1 MKRFLSIVLL
11 LVLAPLSQNWASELT
26 KDSGLSKSTSA
37 DSGSQIN
44 NILQLQDNLNDET
57 HPLQVHEAFPLSIV
71 AIDDKTLVINW
82 LIQEDYYL
90 YKDKMS
96 FVTDGAKIETINFPE
111 AKLKQDEFF
120 GQVSVYERPIEI
132 LITLS
137 EIQNDSVSLNVGYQG
152 CWSGGVCY
160 PPENDLI
167 RVSLSGS
174 ETIQSQSE
182 DSINT
187 NELKS
192 RELFQQGG
200 LALFFGALLA
210 GLALSWTPCVYP
222 MIPIL
227 SGIIIG
233 QKQTPSYTKAF
244 LMSLTFVL
252 SMSLAY
258 GLIGATAGYFGAG
271 INLQA
276 IMQTPWILVVF
287 SLIFIFLAFSMFGFY
302 DIQLPTK
309 FQNKLTQMSNK
320 QTGGEFVGVSIMGFL
335 SALIVGPC
343 VTPFLATALS
353 YVIAGGSAIKGG
365 ISLFAMGLGMGI
377 PILIVCGWGV
387 NALPKAG
394 AWMNTIKNIFGFLMI
409 AVALYL
415 LDRILNPI
423 ASLVLWASLLTIVPI
438 KLGAFRNLTKTK
450 GLWHLLVKAAGLIVL
465 GYGLLLW
472 LLVIKGGGDIQQHIE
487 SLIYG
492 ENIKSSESIQFQIV
506 ESENQIN
513 LAISE
518 TENSDKLLVIKF
530 YADWCV
536 SCNKL
541 ERVVFSDSDVVKA
554 LQSTLALTADVTVN
568 NQVNQKLLARF
579 NLVGPPAILFFK
591 DGKEQ
596 RSHRIIGEISATG
609 FMKHVNSL

>member
-26 KDSGLSKSTSA
+26 KDSGLSQSTSA

-44 NILQLQDNLNDET
+44 KTLQLQDNLNNET
-57 HPLQVHEAFPLSIV
+57 HPLQVHEAFPLSV
-71 AIDDKTLVINW
+71 VVIDDQTLVISW
-82 LIQEDYYL
+82 LIKENYYL

-96 FVTDGAKIETINFPE
+96 FVADGAKIENINFPE

-120 GQVSVYERPIEI
+120 GQVRVYEKPIEI
-132 LITLS
+132 LVTLS
-137 EIQNDSVSLNVGYQG
+137 EIQNDVLPLNVEYQG
-152 CWSGGVCY
+152 CWNGGVCY
-160 PPENDLI
+160 PPQNDLI
-167 RVSLSGS
+167 RVSLSGA
-174 ETIQSQSE
+174 EAIQSQPAE
-182 DSINT
+182 SIN
-187 NELKS
+187 NEELKAK
-192 RELFQQGG
+192 ELFQQGG

-233 QKQTPSYTKAF
+233 QKQTPSTIKAF

-276 IMQTPWILVVF
+276 IMQTPWILAVF

-302 DIQLPTK
+302 DIQLPIK
-309 FQNKLTQMSNK
+309 FQNKLTQLSNK

-377 PILIVCGWGV
+377 PILIICGWGV

-394 AWMNTIKNIFGFLMI
+394 PWMNTIKNIFGFLMM

-423 ASLVLWASLLTIVPI
+423 ASLVLWASLLTIAPI
-438 KLGAFRNLTKTK
+438 KLGAFSNLTKTN

-518 TENSDKLLVIKF
+518 TENSNKLLVIKF

-541 ERVVFSDSDVVKA
+541 ERVVFSNSNVIQT
-554 LQSTLALTADVTVN
+554 LQSTLALTADVTAN
-568 NQVNQKLLARF
+568 NKGNQQILARF

-596 RSHRIIGEISATG
+596 RSHRIIGEISATD
-609 FMKHVNSL
+609 FLEHINSL

>member
-1 MKRFLSIVLL
+1 MKRLFSIVLL
-11 LVLAPLSQNWASELT
+11 LVLAPLSQNSASELT
-26 KDSGLSKSTSA
+26 KDSELNQSTSVSS
-37 DSGSQIN
+37 DSQIN
-44 NILQLQDNLNDET
+44 NILQPQESLNNET
-57 HPLQVHEAFPLSIV
+57 HPLQVHEAFPLRVV
-71 AIDDKTLVINW
+71 AIDDQTLVITW
-82 LIQEDYYL
+82 LIKEDYYL

-96 FVTDGAKIETINFPE
+96 FVADGAKIVSINFPE

-120 GQVSVYERPIEI
+120 GQVRVYEKPVEI
-132 LITLS
+132 LVTLS
-137 EIQNDSVSLNVGYQG
+137 EIQNDALTLNIGYQG

-160 PPENDLI
+160 PPQNDLI
-167 RVSLSGS
+167 RISLSGA
-174 ETIQSQSE
+174 ETIQSQSGE
-182 DSINT
+182 SINT
-187 NELKS
+187 EELKA

-200 LALFFGALLA
+200 LALFFGSLLA

-233 QKQTPSYTKAF
+233 QKQTPSTIKAF

-252 SMSLAY
+252 SMSLDF
-258 GLIGATAGYFGAG
+258 GFIGATAGYFGAG

-302 DIQLPTK
+302 DIQLPIK
-309 FQNKLTQMSNK
+309 FQNKLTQLSNK

-343 VTPFLATALS
+343 VTPFLATGLS
-353 YVIAGGSAIKGG
+353 YVIAGGSAIKGC
-365 ISLFAMGLGMGI
+365 ISLFAVGLGMGI
-377 PILIVCGWGV
+377 PILIICGWGV

-394 AWMNTIKNIFGFLMI
+394 PWMNTIKNIFGFLMI

-423 ASLVLWASLLTIVPI
+423 ASLVLWASLLTIAPI
-438 KLGAFRNLTKTK
+438 KLGAFSNLTKTN
-450 GLWHLLVKAAGLIVL
+450 GLWHLLVKATGLIIL

-472 LLVIKGGGDIQQHIE
+472 LLVAKGGGDIQQHIE

-492 ENIKSSESIQFQIV
+492 ENIKPSESIQFQIV

-513 LAISE
+513 SAISE

-536 SCNKL
+536 SCSKL
-541 ERVVFSDSDVVKA
+541 ERVVFSDSDVVQA
-554 LQSTLALTADVTVN
+554 LRNTLALTVDVTDN

-579 NLVGPPAILFFK
+579 NLIGPPAILFFK

-596 RSHRIIGEISATG
+596 RPHRIIGEISATD
-609 FMKHVNSL
+609 FLKHVNSL

>member
-1 MKRFLSIVLL
+1 MKRFFSIFLL
-11 LVLAPLSQNWASELT
+11 LVLATFSQNWASDQTENSQLQGT
-26 KDSGLSKSTSA
+26 SVDSN
-37 DSGSQIN
+37 SQIN
-44 NILQLQDNLNDET
+44 NALESQRNLNNKS
-57 HPLQVHEAFPLSIV
+57 HPLQVHEAFPLSVV
-71 AIDDKTLVINW
+71 AIDDTTLVITW

-96 FVTDGAKIETINFPE
+96 FVADGAIIANIDFPE

-120 GQVSVYERPIEI
+120 GQVRVYEKPIEI
-132 LITLS
+132 MVTLS
-137 EIQNDSVSLNVGYQG
+137 EIQNDLLTLNIGYQG

-160 PPENDLI
+160 PPENNLV
-167 RVSLSGS
+167 RVSLLGDGI
-174 ETIQSQSE
+174 TQSQSE
-182 DSINT
+182 YSINT
-187 NELKS
+187 EELKA

-233 QKQTPSYTKAF
+233 QKQTPSSLNAF
-244 LMSLTFVL
+244 LMSLAFVL

-271 INLQA
+271 INIQA
-276 IMQTPWILVVF
+276 IMQTPWILIVF
-287 SLIFIFLAFSMFGFY
+287 SLIFIFLALSMFGFY
-302 DIQLPTK
+302 DIQLPIK
-309 FQNKLTQMSNK
+309 FQNRLAQISNK

-353 YVIAGGSAIKGG
+353 YVIAGGSTIKGG

-394 AWMNTIKNIFGFLMI
+394 PWMNTIKNIFGFLML
-409 AVALYL
+409 AVSLYL
-415 LDRILNPI
+415 LDRILSPI
-423 ASLVLWASLLTIVPI
+423 ISLVLWASLMTIAPI
-438 KLGAFRNLTKTK
+438 KLGAFSNFTKTAS
-450 GLWHLLVKAAGLIVL
+450 LWRLLVKTVGLIVL

-472 LLVIKGGGDIQQHIE
+472 LLVIKGGGDIQQHMT

-492 ENIKSSESIQFQIV
+492 DNIKSSESSQFQIV

-530 YADWCV
+530 FADWCV

-541 ERVVFSDSDVVKA
+541 ERIVFSNTNVAQA
-554 LQSTLALTADVTVN
+554 LRNTINLTADVTDN
-568 NQVNQKLLARF
+568 NQANQKLLAKF

-596 RSHRIIGEISATG
+596 RSYRIIGEISAEE
-609 FMKHVNSL
+609 FLKYINSL

>member
-1 MKRFLSIVLL
+1 MKRFLSIILL

-26 KDSGLSKSTSA
+26 KDSELNQSTSA
-37 DSGSQIN
+37 DRGSQIN
-44 NILQLQDNLNDET
+44 NTLQLQDNLNNET
-57 HPLQVHEAFPLSIV
+57 HPLQVHEAFPLRVV
-71 AIDDKTLVINW
+71 AIDNQTLVITW
-82 LIQEDYYL
+82 LIKEDYYL

-96 FVTDGAKIETINFPE
+96 FVADGAKIVSINFPE

-120 GQVSVYERPIEI
+120 GQVRVYEKPVEI
-132 LITLS
+132 LVTLS
-137 EIQNDSVSLNVGYQG
+137 ENQNDALTLNIGYQG

-160 PPENDLI
+160 PPQNDLI
-167 RVSLSGS
+167 RISLSGAK
-174 ETIQSQSE
+174 TIQSQAGEST
-182 DSINT
+182 NT
-187 NELKS
+187 EELKAS
-192 RELFQQGG
+192 ELFQQGG

-233 QKQTPSYTKAF
+233 QKQTPSTIKAL

-258 GLIGATAGYFGAG
+258 GFIGATAGYFGAG

-302 DIQLPTK
+302 DIQLPIK
-309 FQNKLTQMSNK
+309 FQNKLTQLSNK

-365 ISLFAMGLGMGI
+365 ISLFALGLGMGL
-377 PILIVCGWGV
+377 PILIICGWGV

-394 AWMNTIKNIFGFLMI
+394 PWMNTIKNIFGFLMI

-423 ASLVLWASLLTIVPI
+423 ASLVLWASLLTIAPI
-438 KLGAFRNLTKTK
+438 KLGAFSNLTKTNS
-450 GLWHLLVKAAGLIVL
+450 LWYLLVKATGLIIL
-465 GYGLLLW
+465 GYSLLLW
-472 LLVIKGGGDIQQHIE
+472 LLVAKGGGDIQQHIE

-492 ENIKSSESIQFQIV
+492 ENIKPSESIQFQIV

-513 LAISE
+513 SAISE

-541 ERVVFSDSDVVKA
+541 ERVVFSDSDVVQA
-554 LQSTLALTADVTVN
+554 LRNSLALTADVTDN

-579 NLVGPPAILFFK
+579 NLIGPPAILFFK

-596 RSHRIIGEISATG
+596 RPHRIIGEISATD
-609 FMKHVNSL
+609 FLKHVNSL

>member
-1 MKRFLSIVLL
+1 MKRFFSIFLL
-11 LVLAPLSQNWASELT
+11 LVLATFSQNWASDQTENSQLQGT
-26 KDSGLSKSTSA
+26 SVDSN
-37 DSGSQIN
+37 SQIN
-44 NILQLQDNLNDET
+44 NALEPQKNLNNKS
-57 HPLQVHEAFPLSIV
+57 HPLQVHEAFPLSVV
-71 AIDDKTLVINW
+71 AIDDTTLVITW

-96 FVTDGAKIETINFPE
+96 FVADGAIIANIDFPE

-120 GQVSVYERPIEI
+120 GQVRVYEKPIEI
-132 LITLS
+132 MVTLS
-137 EIQNDSVSLNVGYQG
+137 EIQNDLLTLNIGYQG

-160 PPENDLI
+160 PPENNLV
-167 RVSLSGS
+167 RVSLLGDGI
-174 ETIQSQSE
+174 TQSQSE
-182 DSINT
+182 YSINT
-187 NELKS
+187 EELKA

-233 QKQTPSYTKAF
+233 QKQTPSSLNAF
-244 LMSLTFVL
+244 LMSLAFVL

-271 INLQA
+271 INIQA

-287 SLIFIFLAFSMFGFY
+287 SLIFIFLALSMFGFY
-302 DIQLPTK
+302 DIQLPIK
-309 FQNKLTQMSNK
+309 FQNKLAQISNK

-353 YVIAGGSAIKGG
+353 YVIAGGSTIKGG

-394 AWMNTIKNIFGFLMI
+394 PWMNTIKNIFGFLML
-409 AVALYL
+409 AVSLYL
-415 LDRILNPI
+415 LDRILSPI
-423 ASLVLWASLLTIVPI
+423 ISLVLWASLMTIAPI
-438 KLGAFRNLTKTK
+438 KLGAFSNFTKTAS
-450 GLWHLLVKAAGLIVL
+450 LWRLLVKTVGLIVL

-472 LLVIKGGGDIQQHIE
+472 LLVIKGGGDIQQHMT

-492 ENIKSSESIQFQIV
+492 DNIKSSESSQFQIV

-518 TENSDKLLVIKF
+518 TKNSDKLLMIKF

-541 ERVVFSDSDVVKA
+541 ERTVFSNLNVVKA
-554 LQSTLALTADVTVN
+554 LRNTINLTADVTDN
-568 NQVNQKLLARF
+568 NQANQKLLAKF

-596 RSHRIIGEISATG
+596 RSYRIIGEISAEE
-609 FMKHVNSL
+609 FLKYINSL

>member
-26 KDSGLSKSTSA
+26 KDSGLSQSTSV
-37 DSGSQIN
+37 DSVSKIN
-44 NILQLQDNLNDET
+44 NTLQLQDNLNNKT
-57 HPLQVHEAFPLSIV
+57 HPLQVHEAFPLSVI
-71 AIDDKTLVINW
+71 AIDDKTLVISW
-82 LIQEDYYL
+82 LIKEDYYL

-96 FVTDGAKIETINFPE
+96 FVADGAKIETINFPE

-120 GQVSVYERPIEI
+120 GQVRVYEKPIEI
-132 LITLS
+132 LVTLS
-137 EIQNDSVSLNVGYQG
+137 EIQNDVLTLNIGYQG

-160 PPENDLI
+160 PPQNDLI
-167 RVSLSGS
+167 RISLSGV
-174 ETIQSQSE
+174 EAAQSQSTE
-182 DSINT
+182 SIN
-187 NELKS
+187 NEELKAKA
-192 RELFQQGG
+192 LFQQGG

-233 QKQTPSYTKAF
+233 QKQTPSTIKAF

-276 IMQTPWILVVF
+276 IMQTPWILAVF

-302 DIQLPTK
+302 DIQLPIK
-309 FQNKLTQMSNK
+309 FQNKLTQLSNK

-377 PILIVCGWGV
+377 PILIICGWGV

-394 AWMNTIKNIFGFLMI
+394 PWMNTIKNIFGFLMI

-423 ASLVLWASLLTIVPI
+423 ASLVLWASLLTIAPI
-438 KLGAFRNLTKTK
+438 KLGAFSNLTKTN

-465 GYGLLLW
+465 VYGLLLW

-518 TENSDKLLVIKF
+518 TENSNKLLVIKF

-541 ERVVFSDSDVVKA
+541 ERIVFSNSNVVHA
-554 LQSTLALTADVTVN
+554 LQSTLALTADVTAN
-568 NQVNQKLLARF
+568 NKDNQQILARF

-596 RSHRIIGEISATG
+596 RSHRIIGEISATD
-609 FMKHVNSL
+609 FLKHVNNL

>member
-26 KDSGLSKSTSA
+26 KDSGLSQSTSA

-44 NILQLQDNLNDET
+44 KTLQLQDNLNNET
-57 HPLQVHEAFPLSIV
+57 HPLQVHEAFPLSV
-71 AIDDKTLVINW
+71 VVIDDQTLVISW
-82 LIQEDYYL
+82 LIKEDYYL

-96 FVTDGAKIETINFPE
+96 FVADGAKIANINFPE

-120 GQVSVYERPIEI
+120 GQVRVYEKPIEI
-132 LITLS
+132 LVTLS
-137 EIQNDSVSLNVGYQG
+137 EIQNDVLTLNIGYQG

-160 PPENDLI
+160 PPQNDLI
-167 RVSLSGS
+167 RISLSGA
-174 ETIQSQSE
+174 EAIQSQPAE
-182 DSINT
+182 SIN
-187 NELKS
+187 NEELKAKQ
-192 RELFQQGG
+192 LFQQGG

-233 QKQTPSYTKAF
+233 QKQTPSTIKAF
-244 LMSLTFVL
+244 LMSLAFVL

-276 IMQTPWILVVF
+276 IMQTPWILAVF

-302 DIQLPTK
+302 DIQLPIK
-309 FQNKLTQMSNK
+309 FQNKLTQLSNK

-377 PILIVCGWGV
+377 PILIICGWGV

-394 AWMNTIKNIFGFLMI
+394 PWMNTIKNIFGFLMI

-423 ASLVLWASLLTIVPI
+423 ASLVLWASLLTIAPI
-438 KLGAFRNLTKTK
+438 KLGAFSNLTKTN

-465 GYGLLLW
+465 VYGLLLW

-518 TENSDKLLVIKF
+518 TENSNKLLVIKF

-536 SCNKL
+536 SCNTL
-541 ERVVFSDSDVVKA
+541 ERVVFSDSDVVQA
-554 LQSTLALTADVTVN
+554 LQSTLALTADVTDN
-568 NQVNQKLLARF
+568 NQDNQQILARF

-596 RSHRIIGEISATG
+596 RSHRIIGEISATD
-609 FMKHVNSL
+609 FLKHVNNL

>member
-1 MKRFLSIVLL
+1 MKRLLSIVLL

-26 KDSGLSKSTSA
+26 KDSELNQSMSVSS
-37 DSGSQIN
+37 DSQIN
-44 NILQLQDNLNDET
+44 NILQPQESLNNET
-57 HPLQVHEAFPLSIV
+57 HPLQVHEAFPLRVV
-71 AIDDKTLVINW
+71 AIDNQTLVITW
-82 LIQEDYYL
+82 LIKEDYYL

-96 FVTDGAKIETINFPE
+96 FVADGAKIVSINFPE

-120 GQVSVYERPIEI
+120 GQVRVYEKPVEI
-132 LITLS
+132 LVTLS
-137 EIQNDSVSLNVGYQG
+137 EIQNDALTLNIGYQG

-160 PPENDLI
+160 PPQNDLI
-167 RVSLSGS
+167 RISLSGA
-174 ETIQSQSE
+174 ETIQSQSGE
-182 DSINT
+182 SI
-187 NELKS
+187 KA

-233 QKQTPSYTKAF
+233 QKQTPSTIKAF

-258 GLIGATAGYFGAG
+258 GFIGATAGYFGAG

-302 DIQLPTK
+302 DIQLPIK
-309 FQNKLTQMSNK
+309 FQNKLTQLSNK

-343 VTPFLATALS
+343 VTPFLATGLS

-365 ISLFAMGLGMGI
+365 ISLFALGLGMGL
-377 PILIVCGWGV
+377 PILIICGWGV

-394 AWMNTIKNIFGFLMI
+394 PWMNTIKNIFGFLMI

-423 ASLVLWASLLTIVPI
+423 ASLVLWASLLTIAPI
-438 KLGAFRNLTKTK
+438 KLGAFSNLTKTN
-450 GLWHLLVKAAGLIVL
+450 GLWHLLVKATGLIIL

-472 LLVIKGGGDIQQHIE
+472 LLVAKGGGDIQQHIE

-492 ENIKSSESIQFQIV
+492 ENIKPSESIQFQIV

-513 LAISE
+513 SAISE

-536 SCNKL
+536 SCSKL
-541 ERVVFSDSDVVKA
+541 ERVVFSDSDVVQA
-554 LQSTLALTADVTVN
+554 LRNTLALTVDVTDN

-579 NLVGPPAILFFK
+579 NLIGPPAILFFK

-596 RSHRIIGEISATG
+596 RPHRIIGEISATD
-609 FMKHVNSL
+609 FLKHVNSL

>member
-11 LVLAPLSQNWASELT
+11 LVLASLSPNWASELT
-26 KDSGLSKSTSA
+26 TESELQSTSA

-44 NILQLQDNLNDET
+44 NTLQLQDSLNNET
-57 HPLQVHEAFPLSIV
+57 HPLQVHEAFPLSV
-71 AIDDKTLVINW
+71 VVIDDQTLVISW
-82 LIQEDYYL
+82 LIKEDYYL

-96 FVTDGAKIETINFPE
+96 FVADGAKIKNINFPE

-120 GQVSVYERPIEI
+120 GQVRVYEKPIEI
-132 LITLS
+132 LVTLS
-137 EIQNDSVSLNVGYQG
+137 EIQNDLLTLNVGYQG

-167 RVSLSGS
+167 RVSLSGV
-174 ETIQSQSE
+174 ETIQSQSV

-187 NELKS
+187 EELKA

-233 QKQTPSYTKAF
+233 QKQTPSSTKAF

-309 FQNKLTQMSNK
+309 FQNKLTQLSNK
-320 QTGGEFVGVSIMGFL
+320 QAGGEFVGVSIMGFL

-365 ISLFAMGLGMGI
+365 ISLFAMGLGMGV

-394 AWMNTIKNIFGFLMI
+394 PWMNTIKNIFGFLMI

-415 LDRILNPI
+415 LERILNPI
-423 ASLVLWASLLTIVPI
+423 ASLVLWASLLTIAPI
-438 KLGAFRNLTKTK
+438 KLGALRNLTKTNS
-450 GLWHLLVKAAGLIVL
+450 LWHLLVKATGLIIL
-465 GYGLLLW
+465 GYSLLLW
-472 LLVIKGGGDIQQHIE
+472 LLVVKGGGDIQQHMA

-492 ENIKSSESIQFQIV
+492 ENLKSPESSQFQIV
-506 ESENQIN
+506 ESESQIN

-518 TENSDKLLVIKF
+518 TENSNKLLVVKF

-541 ERVVFSDSDVVKA
+541 ERIVFSNSNVVQA
-554 LQSTLALTADVTVN
+554 LQGTLALTADITAN
-568 NQVNQKLLARF
+568 NKDNQQILARF

-596 RSHRIIGEISATG
+596 RSHRVIGEISATD
-609 FMKHVNSL
+609 FLKHINNL

>member
-26 KDSGLSKSTSA
+26 KDSGLSERTSA

-44 NILQLQDNLNDET
+44 NTLQLQDNLNNET
-57 HPLQVHEAFPLSIV
+57 HPLQVHEAFPLSVV
-71 AIDDKTLVINW
+71 AIDDQTLVITW
-82 LIQEDYYL
+82 LIKEDYYL

-96 FVTDGAKIETINFPE
+96 FVIDGAKIANINFPE
-111 AKLKQDEFF
+111 AKLKHDEFF
-120 GQVSVYERPIEI
+120 GQVRVYEKPIEI
-132 LITLS
+132 LVTLS
-137 EIQNDSVSLNVGYQG
+137 EIQSDALTLNIGYQG

-160 PPENDLI
+160 PPQNDLI
-167 RVSLSGS
+167 RISLSGA
-174 ETIQSQSE
+174 ETFQSQPSE
-182 DSINT
+182 SINT
-187 NELKS
+187 EELKA

-227 SGIIIG
+227 SGVIIG
-233 QKQTPSYTKAF
+233 QKQTPSTIKAF

-302 DIQLPTK
+302 DIQLPIK
-309 FQNKLTQMSNK
+309 FQNKLTQLSNK
-320 QTGGEFVGVSIMGFL
+320 QNGGEFVGVSIMGFL

-377 PILIVCGWGV
+377 PILIICGWGV

-394 AWMNTIKNIFGFLMI
+394 PWMNTIKNIFGFLMI

-423 ASLVLWASLLTIVPI
+423 ASLVLWASLLTIAPI
-438 KLGAFRNLTKTK
+438 KLGAFSNLTKTN
-450 GLWHLLVKAAGLIVL
+450 GLWHLLVKATGLIIL

-472 LLVIKGGGDIQQHIE
+472 LLVAKGGGDIQQHIE

-492 ENIKSSESIQFQIV
+492 ENIKPSESIQFQIV

-541 ERVVFSDSDVVKA
+541 ERVVFSDSDVVQA
-554 LQSTLALTADVTVN
+554 LRNTLALTADVTDN

-596 RSHRIIGEISATG
+596 RPHRIIGEISATD
-609 FMKHVNSL
+609 FLKHVNSL

>member
-26 KDSGLSKSTSA
+26 KDSGLSQSTSV
-37 DSGSQIN
+37 DSVSKIN
-44 NILQLQDNLNDET
+44 NTLQLQDNLNNKT
-57 HPLQVHEAFPLSIV
+57 HPLQVHEAFPLSVI
-71 AIDDKTLVINW
+71 AIDDKTLVISW
-82 LIQEDYYL
+82 LIKEDYYL

-96 FVTDGAKIETINFPE
+96 FVADGAKIETINFPE

-120 GQVSVYERPIEI
+120 GQVRVYEKPIEI
-132 LITLS
+132 LVTLS
-137 EIQNDSVSLNVGYQG
+137 EIQNDVLTLNIGYQG

-160 PPENDLI
+160 PPQNDLI
-167 RVSLSGS
+167 RISLSGV
-174 ETIQSQSE
+174 EAAQSQSTE
-182 DSINT
+182 SIN
-187 NELKS
+187 NEELKAKA
-192 RELFQQGG
+192 LFQQGG

-233 QKQTPSYTKAF
+233 QKQTPSTIKAF

-276 IMQTPWILVVF
+276 IMQTPWILAVF

-302 DIQLPTK
+302 DIQLPIK
-309 FQNKLTQMSNK
+309 FQNKLTQLSNK

-377 PILIVCGWGV
+377 PILIICGWGV

-394 AWMNTIKNIFGFLMI
+394 PWMNTIKNIFGFLMI

-423 ASLVLWASLLTIVPI
+423 ASLVLWASLLTIAPI
-438 KLGAFRNLTKTK
+438 KLGAFSNLTKTN

-465 GYGLLLW
+465 VYGLLLW

-518 TENSDKLLVIKF
+518 TENSNKLLVIKF

-541 ERVVFSDSDVVKA
+541 ERIVFSNSNVVQA
-554 LQSTLALTADVTVN
+554 LQSTLALTADVTAN
-568 NQVNQKLLARF
+568 NKDNQQILARF

-596 RSHRIIGEISATG
+596 RSHRIIGEISATD
-609 FMKHVNSL
+609 FLKHVNNL

>member
-26 KDSGLSKSTSA
+26 TESELQSTSA

-44 NILQLQDNLNDET
+44 KTLQLQDNLNNET
-57 HPLQVHEAFPLSIV
+57 HPLQVHEAFPLSV
-71 AIDDKTLVINW
+71 VVIDDQTLVISW
-82 LIQEDYYL
+82 LIKENYYL

-96 FVTDGAKIETINFPE
+96 FVADGAKIENINFPE

-120 GQVSVYERPIEI
+120 GQVRVYEKPIEI
-132 LITLS
+132 LVTLS
-137 EIQNDSVSLNVGYQG
+137 EIQNDVLTLNVGYQG
-152 CWSGGVCY
+152 CWNGGVCY
-160 PPENDLI
+160 PPQNDLI
-167 RVSLSGS
+167 RVSLSGA
-174 ETIQSQSE
+174 EAIQSQPAE
-182 DSINT
+182 SIN
-187 NELKS
+187 NEELKAK
-192 RELFQQGG
+192 ELFQQGG

-233 QKQTPSYTKAF
+233 QKQTPSTIKAF

-276 IMQTPWILVVF
+276 IMQTPWILAVF

-302 DIQLPTK
+302 DIQLPIK
-309 FQNKLTQMSNK
+309 FQNKLTQLSNK

-377 PILIVCGWGV
+377 PILIICGWGV

-394 AWMNTIKNIFGFLMI
+394 PWMNTIKNIFGFLMM

-423 ASLVLWASLLTIVPI
+423 ASLVLWASLLTIAPI
-438 KLGAFRNLTKTK
+438 KLGAFSNLTKTN

-518 TENSDKLLVIKF
+518 TENSNKLLVIKF

-541 ERVVFSDSDVVKA
+541 ERVVFSNSNVIQA
-554 LQSTLALTADVTVN
+554 LQSTLALTADVTAN
-568 NQVNQKLLARF
+568 NKGNQQILARF

-596 RSHRIIGEISATG
+596 RSHRIIGEISATD
-609 FMKHVNSL
+609 FLEHINSL

>member
-1 MKRFLSIVLL
+1 MKRFLSIAL
-11 LVLAPLSQNWASELT
+11 LVVLSTLTQSWASDPTEDSELRSANANIESKTNNVLELQENFNT
-26 KDSGLSKSTSA
+26 K
-37 DSGSQIN
+37 I
-44 NILQLQDNLNDET
+44 
-57 HPLQVHEAFPLSIV
+57 HPLQVHEAFPLSVV
-71 AIDDKTLVINW
+71 AIDAQTLLISW

-96 FVTDGAKIETINFPE
+96 FIADGAKILNINFPE
-111 AKLKQDEFF
+111 AKLKHDEFF
-120 GQVSVYERPIEI
+120 GEVRVYEKPIEI
-132 LITLS
+132 LVTLS
-137 EIQNDSVSLNVGYQG
+137 EIQNDLLTLNIEYQG
-152 CWSGGVCY
+152 CWNGGVCY
-160 PPENDLI
+160 PPENSLI
-167 RVSLSGS
+167 RVSLSGNEGAS
-174 ETIQSQSE
+174 GQPE
-182 DSINT
+182 DSVNT
-187 NELKS
+187 EELKA
-192 RELFQQGG
+192 RELFQHGG
-200 LALFFGALLA
+200 LTLFFGALLA

-233 QKQTPSYTKAF
+233 QKQTPSSLSAF
-244 LMSLTFVL
+244 LMSLAFVL

-302 DIQLPTK
+302 DIQLPIK
-309 FQNKLTQMSNK
+309 LQNRLAQMSNK

-387 NALPKAG
+387 NVLPKAG
-394 AWMNTIKNIFGFLMI
+394 PWMNTIKNIFGFLML
-409 AVALYL
+409 AVSLYL
-415 LDRILNPI
+415 LDRILNPTV
-423 ASLVLWASLLTIVPI
+423 SLVLWASLMTVAPI
-438 KLGAFRNLTKTK
+438 RLGAFSNFTKTT
-450 GLWHLLVKAAGLIVL
+450 GLWRLLVKTIGIIVL

-472 LLVIKGGGDIQQHIE
+472 LLVIKGGGDIQQQMN

-492 ENIKSSESIQFQIV
+492 ENFKSSESSQFRIID
-506 ESENQIN
+506 SENQIS

-518 TENSDKLLVIKF
+518 TKNSDKLLVVKF
-530 YADWCV
+530 YADWCW

-541 ERVVFSDSDVVKA
+541 ERVVFSNSNVVQA
-554 LQSTLALTADVTVN
+554 LQGTLALTADVTDN
-568 NQVNQKLLARF
+568 NKGNQKILARF

-596 RSHRIIGEISATG
+596 RSHRIIGEISATD
-609 FMKHVNSL
+609 FLKLVNSL

>member
-26 KDSGLSKSTSA
+26 KNTELNQSTSA
-37 DSGSQIN
+37 SSDSQIN
-44 NILQLQDNLNDET
+44 NALQPQENLNNES
-57 HPLQVHEAFPLSIV
+57 HPLQVHDAFPLTVV
-71 AIDDKTLVINW
+71 AIDDRTVVINW
-82 LIQEDYYL
+82 LIKEDYYL
-90 YKDKMS
+90 YKDKIS
-96 FVTDGAKIETINFPE
+96 FVVNGAKIASINFPE
-111 AKLKQDEFF
+111 AKLKNDEFF
-120 GQVSVYERPIEI
+120 GEVRVYEKPIEI
-132 LITLS
+132 LVTLS
-137 EIQNDSVSLNVGYQG
+137 EIQNDALTLNIGYQG

-160 PPENDLI
+160 PPQNDLI
-167 RVSLSGS
+167 KVSLSGT
-174 ETIQSQSE
+174 ETVQSQPTE
-182 DSINT
+182 SINT
-187 NELKS
+187 EELKA

-233 QKQTPSYTKAF
+233 QKQTPSTIKAF

-302 DIQLPTK
+302 DIQLPIK
-309 FQNKLTQMSNK
+309 LQNKLTQLSNK
-320 QTGGEFVGVSIMGFL
+320 QSGGEFVGVSIMGFL

-377 PILIVCGWGV
+377 PILIICGWGV
-387 NALPKAG
+387 NTLPKAG
-394 AWMNTIKNIFGFLMI
+394 PWMNTIKNIFGFLMI

-423 ASLVLWASLLTIVPI
+423 ASLVLWASLLTIAPI
-438 KLGAFRNLTKTK
+438 QLGAFSNLTKTN
-450 GLWHLLVKAAGLIVL
+450 GLWYMLVKATGLIL
-465 GYGLLLW
+465 
-472 LLVIKGGGDIQQHIE
+472 
-487 SLIYG
+487 SLIH
-492 ENIKSSESIQFQIV
+492 I
-506 ESENQIN
+506 
-513 LAISE
+513 
-518 TENSDKLLVIKF
+518 
-530 YADWCV
+530 
-536 SCNKL
+536 
-541 ERVVFSDSDVVKA
+541 
-554 LQSTLALTADVTVN
+554 
-568 NQVNQKLLARF
+568 
-579 NLVGPPAILFFK
+579 
-591 DGKEQ
+591 
-596 RSHRIIGEISATG
+596 
-609 FMKHVNSL
+609 

>member
-1 MKRFLSIVLL
+1 MKRFLSIAL
-11 LVLAPLSQNWASELT
+11 LVVLSSLSQSWASDPTEDSELQSANANIESKTNNVLELQENFNT
-26 KDSGLSKSTSA
+26 K
-37 DSGSQIN
+37 I
-44 NILQLQDNLNDET
+44 
-57 HPLQVHEAFPLSIV
+57 HPLQVHEAFPLSVV
-71 AIDDKTLVINW
+71 AIDAQTLVISW
-82 LIQEDYYL
+82 LVQEDYYL

-96 FVTDGAKIETINFPE
+96 FIADGAKILNINFPE
-111 AKLKQDEFF
+111 AKLKHDEFF
-120 GQVSVYERPIEI
+120 GEVKVYEKPIEI
-132 LITLS
+132 LVTLS
-137 EIQNDSVSLNVGYQG
+137 EIQNDLLTLNIEYQG
-152 CWSGGVCY
+152 CWNGGVCY
-160 PPENDLI
+160 PPENSLI
-167 RVSLSGS
+167 RVSLSGDDGTAS
-174 ETIQSQSE
+174 DQPE
-182 DSINT
+182 DSIST
-187 NELKS
+187 EELKA
-192 RELFQQGG
+192 RELFQHGG
-200 LALFFGALLA
+200 LTLFFGALLA

-233 QKQTPSYTKAF
+233 QKQTPSSLSAF
-244 LMSLTFVL
+244 LMSLAFVL

-287 SLIFIFLAFSMFGFY
+287 SLIFIFFAFSMFGFY
-302 DIQLPTK
+302 DIQLPIK
-309 FQNKLTQMSNK
+309 LQNRLAQMSNK

-387 NALPKAG
+387 NVLPKAG
-394 AWMNTIKNIFGFLMI
+394 PWMNTIKNIFGFLML
-409 AVALYL
+409 AVSLYL
-415 LDRILNPI
+415 LDRILNPTI
-423 ASLVLWASLLTIVPI
+423 SLVLWASLMTVAPI
-438 KLGAFRNLTKTK
+438 RLGAFSNFTKTT
-450 GLWHLLVKAAGLIVL
+450 GLWRLLVKTIGIIVL

-472 LLVIKGGGDIQQHIE
+472 MLVIKGGGDMQKHMT
-487 SLIYG
+487 SLFYG
-492 ENIKSSESIQFQIV
+492 ENFKSSESSQFRII
-506 ESENQIN
+506 ESENQIS

-518 TENSDKLLVIKF
+518 TENSDKLLVVKF
-530 YADWCV
+530 YADWCW

-541 ERVVFSDSDVVKA
+541 ERVVFSNSNVVQT
-554 LQSTLALTADVTVN
+554 LQGTLALTADVTDN
-568 NQVNQKLLARF
+568 NKGNQKILARF

-596 RSHRIIGEISATG
+596 RSHRIIGEISATD
-609 FMKHVNSL
+609 FLKHVNSL

>member
-1 MKRFLSIVLL
+1 MKRFFSIFLL
-11 LVLAPLSQNWASELT
+11 LVLSAVSQNWASEQT
-26 KDSGLSKSTSA
+26 ENS
-37 DSGSQIN
+37 
-44 NILQLQDNLNDET
+44 QLQDTSVDSSLQTNNTLKLQENFSNKS
-57 HPLQVHEAFPLSIV
+57 HPLQVHEAFPLSVV
-71 AIDDKTLVINW
+71 AVNNKTLVITW
-82 LIQEDYYL
+82 FIQEDYYL
-90 YKDKMS
+90 YRDKIS
-96 FVTDGAKIETINFPE
+96 FDADSAKIANVDFPE

-120 GQVSVYERPIEI
+120 GQVRVYEKPIEI
-132 LITLS
+132 IVTLS
-137 EIQNDSVSLNVGYQG
+137 EIRNDVLTLNIGYQG

-160 PPENDLI
+160 PPENNLI
-167 RVSLSGS
+167 RASLLGD
-174 ETIQSQSE
+174 EIIQSQSE

-187 NELKS
+187 EELKA

-233 QKQTPSYTKAF
+233 QKQTPSSLNAF
-244 LMSLTFVL
+244 LMSLAFVL

-271 INLQA
+271 INIQA

-287 SLIFIFLAFSMFGFY
+287 SMIFILLASSMFGFF
-302 DIQLPTK
+302 DIQLPIK
-309 FQNKLTQMSNK
+309 FQNRLAQISNK
-320 QTGGEFVGVSIMGFL
+320 QAGGEFVGVSIMGFL

-394 AWMNTIKNIFGFLMI
+394 PWMNTIKNIFGFLMI
-409 AVALYL
+409 AVSLYL
-415 LDRILNPI
+415 LDRILSPI
-423 ASLVLWASLLTIVPI
+423 VSLVLWASLMTIAPI
-438 KLGAFRNLTKTK
+438 KLGAFSNFTKTT
-450 GLWHLLVKAAGLIVL
+450 GLWRLLVKATGLIIL

-472 LLVIKGGGDIQQHIE
+472 LLVIKGGGDIQQHMV

-492 ENIKSSESIQFQIV
+492 ENLKSSESSQFQII

-518 TENSDKLLVIKF
+518 TENSDKILMIKF

-541 ERVVFSDSDVVKA
+541 ERTVFSDSDVVEA
-554 LQSTLALTADVTVN
+554 LRNTFALTADVTKN
-568 NQVNQKLLARF
+568 SPDNQKLLAKF

-591 DGKEQ
+591 GGKEQ
-596 RSHRIIGEISATG
+596 RSYRIIGEISADE
-609 FMKHVNSL
+609 FLKYVNSL

>member
-1 MKRFLSIVLL
+1 
-11 LVLAPLSQNWASELT
+11 
-26 KDSGLSKSTSA
+26 
-37 DSGSQIN
+37 
-44 NILQLQDNLNDET
+44 
-57 HPLQVHEAFPLSIV
+57 
-71 AIDDKTLVINW
+71 
-82 LIQEDYYL
+82 
-90 YKDKMS
+90 MS
-96 FVTDGAKIETINFPE
+96 FVADGAKIENINFPE

-120 GQVSVYERPIEI
+120 GQVRVYEKPIEI
-132 LITLS
+132 LVTLS
-137 EIQNDSVSLNVGYQG
+137 EIQNDVLPLNVEYQG
-152 CWSGGVCY
+152 CWNGGVCY
-160 PPENDLI
+160 PPQNDLI
-167 RVSLSGS
+167 RVSLSGA
-174 ETIQSQSE
+174 EAIQSQPAE
-182 DSINT
+182 SIN
-187 NELKS
+187 NEELKAK
-192 RELFQQGG
+192 ELFQQGG

-233 QKQTPSYTKAF
+233 QKQTPSTIKAF

-276 IMQTPWILVVF
+276 IMQTPWILAVF

-302 DIQLPTK
+302 DIQLPIK
-309 FQNKLTQMSNK
+309 FQNKLTQLSNK

-377 PILIVCGWGV
+377 PILIICGWGV

-394 AWMNTIKNIFGFLMI
+394 PWMNTIKNIFGFLMM

-423 ASLVLWASLLTIVPI
+423 ASLVLWASLLTIAPI
-438 KLGAFRNLTKTK
+438 KLGAFSNLTKTN

-518 TENSDKLLVIKF
+518 TENSNKLLVIKF

-541 ERVVFSDSDVVKA
+541 ERIVFSNSNVVQA
-554 LQSTLALTADVTVN
+554 LQSTLALTADVTAN
-568 NQVNQKLLARF
+568 NKGNQQILARF

-596 RSHRIIGEISATG
+596 RSHRIIGEISATD
-609 FMKHVNSL
+609 FLKHVNNL

>member
-1 MKRFLSIVLL
+1 
-11 LVLAPLSQNWASELT
+11 
-26 KDSGLSKSTSA
+26 
-37 DSGSQIN
+37 
-44 NILQLQDNLNDET
+44 
-57 HPLQVHEAFPLSIV
+57 
-71 AIDDKTLVINW
+71 
-82 LIQEDYYL
+82 
-90 YKDKMS
+90 MS
-96 FVTDGAKIETINFPE
+96 FVADGAKIETINFPE

-132 LITLS
+132 LVTLS

-167 RVSLSGS
+167 RVSLSGA

-187 NELKS
+187 EELKA

-233 QKQTPSYTKAF
+233 QKQTPSSTKAF

-394 AWMNTIKNIFGFLMI
+394 PWMNTIKNIFGFLMI

-415 LDRILNPI
+415 LDRIINPI

-438 KLGAFRNLTKTK
+438 KLGAFRNLTKTN
-450 GLWHLLVKAAGLIVL
+450 GLWHLLVKATGLIIL

-492 ENIKSSESIQFQIV
+492 ENIKSSESSQFQIV

-513 LAISE
+513 LAISA

-541 ERVVFSDSDVVKA
+541 ERVVFSDSDVVQA
-554 LQSTLALTADVTVN
+554 LRSTLALTADVTDN

>member
-11 LVLAPLSQNWASELT
+11 VLLSTISQSWASDPTEDSELQ
-26 KDSGLSKSTSA
+26 SANANIESK
-37 DSGSQIN
+37 IN
-44 NILQLQDNLNDET
+44 NPLELQENLNT
-57 HPLQVHEAFPLSIV
+57 KIHPLQVHEAFPLSVV
-71 AIDDKTLVINW
+71 AIDAQTLVISW
-82 LIQEDYYL
+82 LVQEDYYL

-96 FVTDGAKIETINFPE
+96 FIADGAKILNINFPE
-111 AKLKQDEFF
+111 AKLKHDEFF
-120 GQVSVYERPIEI
+120 GEVRVYEKPIEI

-137 EIQNDSVSLNVGYQG
+137 EIQNDLLTLNIEYQG
-152 CWSGGVCY
+152 CWNGGVCY
-160 PPENDLI
+160 PPENSLI
-167 RVSLSGS
+167 RVSLSGDDGTAS
-174 ETIQSQSE
+174 DQPE
-182 DSINT
+182 DSIST
-187 NELKS
+187 EELKA

-200 LALFFGALLA
+200 LTLFFGALLA

-233 QKQTPSYTKAF
+233 QKQTPSSLRAF
-244 LMSLTFVL
+244 LMSLAFVL

-287 SLIFIFLAFSMFGFY
+287 SLIFIFFAFSMFGFY
-302 DIQLPTK
+302 DIQLPIK
-309 FQNKLTQMSNK
+309 LQNRLAQMSNK

-387 NALPKAG
+387 NVLPKAG
-394 AWMNTIKNIFGFLMI
+394 PWMNTIKNIFGFLML
-409 AVALYL
+409 AVSLYL
-415 LDRILNPI
+415 LDRILNPTI
-423 ASLVLWASLLTIVPI
+423 SLVLWASLMTVAPI
-438 KLGAFRNLTKTK
+438 RLGAFSNFTKTT
-450 GLWHLLVKAAGLIVL
+450 GLWHLLVKTIGIIVL

-472 LLVIKGGGDIQQHIE
+472 MLVIKGGGDMQKHMT
-487 SLIYG
+487 SLFYG
-492 ENIKSSESIQFQIV
+492 ENFKSSESSQFQIIK
-506 ESENQIN
+506 SENQIS

-518 TENSDKLLVIKF
+518 TENSDKLLVVKF
-530 YADWCV
+530 YADWCW

-541 ERVVFSDSDVVKA
+541 ERVVFSNSNVAQA
-554 LQSTLALTADVTVN
+554 LQGTLALTADVTDN
-568 NQVNQKLLARF
+568 NKGNQKILARF

-596 RSHRIIGEISATG
+596 RSHRIIGEISATD
-609 FMKHVNSL
+609 FLKHVNSL

>member
-1 MKRFLSIVLL
+1 MKRFFSIFLL
-11 LVLAPLSQNWASELT
+11 LVLATFSQNWASDQTENSQLQGT
-26 KDSGLSKSTSA
+26 SVDSN
-37 DSGSQIN
+37 SQIN
-44 NILQLQDNLNDET
+44 NALEPQKNLNNKS
-57 HPLQVHEAFPLSIV
+57 HPLQVHEAFPLSVV
-71 AIDDKTLVINW
+71 AIDDTTLVITW

-96 FVTDGAKIETINFPE
+96 FVADGAIIANIDFPE

-120 GQVSVYERPIEI
+120 GQVRVYEKPIEI
-132 LITLS
+132 MVTLS
-137 EIQNDSVSLNVGYQG
+137 EIQNDLLTLNIGYQG

-160 PPENDLI
+160 PPENNLV
-167 RVSLSGS
+167 RVSLLGDGI
-174 ETIQSQSE
+174 TQSQSE
-182 DSINT
+182 YSINT
-187 NELKS
+187 EELKA

-233 QKQTPSYTKAF
+233 QKQTPSSLNAF
-244 LMSLTFVL
+244 LMSLAFVL

-271 INLQA
+271 INIQA

-287 SLIFIFLAFSMFGFY
+287 SLIFIFLALSMFGFY
-302 DIQLPTK
+302 DIQLPIK
-309 FQNKLTQMSNK
+309 FQNRLAQISNK

-353 YVIAGGSAIKGG
+353 YVIAGGSTIKGG

-394 AWMNTIKNIFGFLMI
+394 PWMNTIKNIFGFLML
-409 AVALYL
+409 AVSLYL
-415 LDRILNPI
+415 LDRILSPI
-423 ASLVLWASLLTIVPI
+423 ISLVLWASLMTIAPI
-438 KLGAFRNLTKTK
+438 KLGAFSNFTKTAS
-450 GLWHLLVKAAGLIVL
+450 LWRLLVKTVGLIVL

-472 LLVIKGGGDIQQHIE
+472 LLVIKGGGDIQQHMT

-492 ENIKSSESIQFQIV
+492 DNIKSSESSQFQIV

-530 YADWCV
+530 FADWCV

-541 ERVVFSDSDVVKA
+541 ERIVFSNTNVAQA
-554 LQSTLALTADVTVN
+554 LRNTINLTADVTDN
-568 NQVNQKLLARF
+568 NQANQKLLAKF

-596 RSHRIIGEISATG
+596 RSYRIIGEISAEE
-609 FMKHVNSL
+609 FLKYINSL

>member
-1 MKRFLSIVLL
+1 MKRFFSIFLL
-11 LVLAPLSQNWASELT
+11 LVLATFSQNWASDQTENSQLQGT
-26 KDSGLSKSTSA
+26 SVDSN
-37 DSGSQIN
+37 SQIN
-44 NILQLQDNLNDET
+44 NALESQRNLNNKS
-57 HPLQVHEAFPLSIV
+57 HPLQVHEAFPLSVV
-71 AIDDKTLVINW
+71 AIDDTTLVITW

-96 FVTDGAKIETINFPE
+96 FVADGAIIANIDFPE
-111 AKLKQDEFF
+111 ANLKQDEFF
-120 GQVSVYERPIEI
+120 GQVRVYEKPIEI
-132 LITLS
+132 MVTLS
-137 EIQNDSVSLNVGYQG
+137 EIQNDLLTLNIGYQG

-160 PPENDLI
+160 PPENNLV
-167 RVSLSGS
+167 RVSLLGDGI
-174 ETIQSQSE
+174 TQSQSE
-182 DSINT
+182 YSINT
-187 NELKS
+187 EELKA

-233 QKQTPSYTKAF
+233 QKQTPSSLNAF
-244 LMSLTFVL
+244 LMSLAFVL

-271 INLQA
+271 INIQA

-287 SLIFIFLAFSMFGFY
+287 SLIFIFLALSMFGFY
-302 DIQLPTK
+302 DIQLPIK
-309 FQNKLTQMSNK
+309 FQNRLAQISNK

-353 YVIAGGSAIKGG
+353 YVIAGGSTIKGG

-394 AWMNTIKNIFGFLMI
+394 PWMNTIKNIFGFLML
-409 AVALYL
+409 AVSLYL
-415 LDRILNPI
+415 LDRILSPI
-423 ASLVLWASLLTIVPI
+423 ISLVLWASLLTIAPI
-438 KLGAFRNLTKTK
+438 KLGAFSNFTKTA
-450 GLWHLLVKAAGLIVL
+450 GLWRLLVKTVGLIIL

-472 LLVIKGGGDIQQHIE
+472 LLVIKGGGDIQQHMT

-492 ENIKSSESIQFQIV
+492 ENLKSSESSQFQIV

-518 TENSDKLLVIKF
+518 NESSDKLLMIKF

-541 ERVVFSDSDVVKA
+541 ERTVFSNSNVAQA
-554 LQSTLALTADVTVN
+554 LRNTINLTADVTDN
-568 NQVNQKLLARF
+568 NQANQKLLAKF

-596 RSHRIIGEISATG
+596 RSYRIIGEISAEE
-609 FMKHVNSL
+609 FLKYINSL

>member
-26 KDSGLSKSTSA
+26 KDSGLSQSTSV
-37 DSGSQIN
+37 DSVSKIN
-44 NILQLQDNLNDET
+44 NTLQLQDNLNNET
-57 HPLQVHEAFPLSIV
+57 HPLQVHEAFPLSVV

-82 LIQEDYYL
+82 LIKEDYYL

-96 FVTDGAKIETINFPE
+96 FVADGAKIETINFPE

-120 GQVSVYERPIEI
+120 GQVRVYEKPIEI
-132 LITLS
+132 LVTLS
-137 EIQNDSVSLNVGYQG
+137 EIQNDVLTLNIGYQG

-160 PPENDLI
+160 PPQNDLI
-167 RVSLSGS
+167 RISLSGV
-174 ETIQSQSE
+174 EAAQSQSTE
-182 DSINT
+182 SIN
-187 NELKS
+187 NEELKAKA
-192 RELFQQGG
+192 LFQQGG

-233 QKQTPSYTKAF
+233 QKQTPSTIKAF

-276 IMQTPWILVVF
+276 IMQTPWILAVF

-302 DIQLPTK
+302 DIQLPIK
-309 FQNKLTQMSNK
+309 FQNKLTQLSNK

-377 PILIVCGWGV
+377 PILIICGWGV

-394 AWMNTIKNIFGFLMI
+394 PWMNTIKNIFGFLMI

-423 ASLVLWASLLTIVPI
+423 ASLVLWASLLTIAPI
-438 KLGAFRNLTKTK
+438 KLGAFSNLTKTN

-465 GYGLLLW
+465 VYGLLLW

-518 TENSDKLLVIKF
+518 TENSNKLLVIKF

-541 ERVVFSDSDVVKA
+541 ERIVFSNSNVVHA

-596 RSHRIIGEISATG
+596 RSRRIIGEISATG

>member
-1 MKRFLSIVLL
+1 MKRLLSIVLL

-26 KDSGLSKSTSA
+26 KYSELNQSTSVGS
-37 DSGSQIN
+37 DSQIN
-44 NILQLQDNLNDET
+44 NILQPQESLNNET
-57 HPLQVHEAFPLSIV
+57 HPLQVHEAFPLRVV
-71 AIDDKTLVINW
+71 AIDDQTLVITW
-82 LIQEDYYL
+82 LIKEDYYL

-96 FVTDGAKIETINFPE
+96 FVADGAKIVSINFPE

-120 GQVSVYERPIEI
+120 GQVRVYEKPVEI
-132 LITLS
+132 LVTLS
-137 EIQNDSVSLNVGYQG
+137 EIQNDALTLNIGYQG

-160 PPENDLI
+160 PPQNNLI
-167 RVSLSGS
+167 RISLSGA
-174 ETIQSQSE
+174 ETIQSQSGE
-182 DSINT
+182 SINT
-187 NELKS
+187 EELKA

-233 QKQTPSYTKAF
+233 QKQTPSTIKAL

-258 GLIGATAGYFGAG
+258 GFIGATAGYFGAG

-302 DIQLPTK
+302 DIQLPIK
-309 FQNKLTQMSNK
+309 FQNKLTQLSNK

-343 VTPFLATALS
+343 VTPFLATGLS

-365 ISLFAMGLGMGI
+365 ISLFALGLGMGL
-377 PILIVCGWGV
+377 PILIICGWGV

-394 AWMNTIKNIFGFLMI
+394 PWMNTIKNIFGFLMI

-423 ASLVLWASLLTIVPI
+423 ASLVLWASLLTIAPI
-438 KLGAFRNLTKTK
+438 KLGAFSNLTKTN
-450 GLWHLLVKAAGLIVL
+450 GLWHLLVKATGLIIL

-472 LLVIKGGGDIQQHIE
+472 LLVAKGGGDIQQHIE

-492 ENIKSSESIQFQIV
+492 ENIKPSESIQFQIV

-513 LAISE
+513 SAISE

-536 SCNKL
+536 SCSKL
-541 ERVVFSDSDVVKA
+541 ERVVFSDSGVVQA
-554 LQSTLALTADVTVN
+554 LRNTLALTVDVTDN

-579 NLVGPPAILFFK
+579 NLIGPPAILFFK

-596 RSHRIIGEISATG
+596 RPHRIIGEISATD
-609 FMKHVNSL
+609 FLKHVNSL